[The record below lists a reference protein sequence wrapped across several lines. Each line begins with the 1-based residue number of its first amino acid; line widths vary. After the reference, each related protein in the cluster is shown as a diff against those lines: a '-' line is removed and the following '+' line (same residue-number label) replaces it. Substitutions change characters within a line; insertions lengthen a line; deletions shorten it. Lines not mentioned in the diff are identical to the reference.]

1 MIRVET
7 TNENEGALLGGRA
20 QMIETIAR
28 VMNEQIVP
36 IEDLKDYQE
45 NTVKWRFRLRH
56 LPFNVHAYVGTKSL
70 IGFEDVIRGTVFD
83 SIRTLSIFARSG
95 SWGVAAW
102 ELTDAVAT
110 EGVKVKNDDKSWTI
124 FDGGSSPQ
132 KFRNE
137 SREVE
142 CLKLTVC
149 FVDVSMTPEIDVLLD
164 KTGRKG
170 SVSRYLEGGNADRL
184 PVNLKRRHALCMDLI
199 RRRANSEE
207 PKQDEGLFLSEEKLA
222 TVKRLR
228 DSGVKWTDLGNMMDV
243 DWRELRKTLKLSEG
257 GNDDAS
263 ASEKAV

>member
-1 MIRVET
+1 MINVER

-20 QMIETIAR
+20 QMIETIER

-36 IEDLKDYQE
+36 VEDLKDYVE
-45 NTVKWRFRLRH
+45 NTADWRFRLRY
-56 LPFNVHAYVGTKSL
+56 LPFNVHSYVGTKSL

-83 SIRTLSIFARSG
+83 SIRTISIFAKSG

-102 ELTDAVAT
+102 ELTDATAK
-110 EGVKVKNDDKSWTI
+110 EGVKVKNEDKAWTI

-137 SREVE
+137 SRDVE

-149 FVDVSMTPEIDVLLD
+149 FVDVSKSPEQDVLLE

-170 SVSRYLEGGNADRL
+170 AISRYLETRNSERL
-184 PVNLKRRHALCMDLI
+184 PQNLKKGQGLCMDLI
-199 RRRANSEE
+199 RRRANIEE
-207 PKQDEGLFLSEEKLA
+207 PQKDDGLFLSEAKLA

-228 DSGVKWTDLGNMMDV
+228 DSGVKWTDLGSMMDV

-257 GNDDAS
+257 GNDDTS
-263 ASEKAV
+263 TSEKAV